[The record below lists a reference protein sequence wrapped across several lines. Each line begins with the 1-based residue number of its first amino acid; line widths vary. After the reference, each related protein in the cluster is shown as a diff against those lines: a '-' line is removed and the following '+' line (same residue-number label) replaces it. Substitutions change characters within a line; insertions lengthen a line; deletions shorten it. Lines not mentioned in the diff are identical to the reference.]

1 MRNSLLFV
9 SCHHLIALSDGEKK
23 NEERKEGKKVKENK

>member
-1 MRNSLLFV
+1 MCNFLLFI
-9 SCHHLIALSDGEKK
+9 SGNHLIALSDGEKK